1 MSQSICNAIYK
12 NRPHL
17 SDNSIKT
24 YGSILKSLY
33 KNMFNIESDDD
44 DLVIDLTKFNDAKKV
59 LAYLKTMDVNKRK
72 TLLSALYVLTENK
85 AYRKQM
91 VNDIDKYNKNMD
103 KHEKTEEQKESWLDT
118 HEIKELIEGMEKR
131 VKTLYKKDV
140 LTMEDLQEIQSYV
153 LLCVLGGIYI
163 PPRRSMD
170 YCDFKI
176 KNIDT
181 EKDNYMLKN
190 VLIFNSYKTSKT
202 YGQQRVIVPRKLSM
216 ILKKW
221 ISRNPTDYLFFDKNS
236 NPLTNVKLNQ
246 RLNKLF
252 GKKSSVNALR
262 HTFLTDKYLE
272 HSEKDKE
279 LKKDTSNMGTSPY
292 QAIHTYIKE

>member
-1 MSQSICNAIYK
+1 MSIINNAIHK

-17 SDNSIKT
+17 SDSSIKT
-24 YGSILKSLY
+24 YGSILKTLY
-33 KNMFNIESDDD
+33 KNMHDIEDDND
-44 DLVIDLTKFNDAKKV
+44 IVIDLTKFNDAKKV
-59 LAYLKTMDVNKRK
+59 LSHLKPMEVNKRK
-72 TLLSALYVLTENK
+72 TLLSALFVLTENK

-118 HEIKELIEGMEKR
+118 HEIKELIEGMEKH

-140 LTMEDLQEIQSYV
+140 LTMEDLQEIQGYV
-153 LLCVLGGIYI
+153 LLCVLGGLYI

-170 YCDFKI
+170 FCDFKI
-176 KNIDT
+176 KNIDK
-181 EKDNYMLKN
+181 EKDNYMNKN

-202 YGQQRVIVPRKLSM
+202 YGQQKVTAPRKLSM

-221 ISRNPTDYLFFDKNS
+221 ILRNPTDYLFFDKNS
-236 NPLTNVKLNQ
+236 NCLTNVKLNQ

-272 HSEKDKE
+272 HSQKDSD
-279 LKKDTSNMGTSPY
+279 LKKDTTNMGTSPY

>member
-1 MSQSICNAIYK
+1 MSESICNAIYK

-33 KNMFNIESDDD
+33 KNMFDIEDDED
-44 DLVIDLTKFNDAKKV
+44 IVIDLTKFNDNKKV

-72 TLLSALYVLTENK
+72 TILSALFVLTENK

-91 VNDIDKYNKNMD
+91 VHDIDKYNKNMD

-118 HEIKELIEGMEKR
+118 QEIKELIEGMEKH

-140 LTMEDLQEIQSYV
+140 LAMEDLQEIQGYV

-202 YGQQRVIVPRKLSM
+202 YGQQKLTVPRKLSM

-262 HTFLTDKYLE
+262 HTFLTDKYLD

-279 LKKDTSNMGTSPY
+279 LKKDTTNMGTSPY
-292 QAIHTYIKE
+292 QAIHTYIKDD

>member
-1 MSQSICNAIYK
+1 
-12 NRPHL
+12 
-17 SDNSIKT
+17 
-24 YGSILKSLY
+24 
-33 KNMFNIESDDD
+33 MFNTTDEDEF
-44 DLVIDLTKFNDAKKV
+44 IDITKFNDAKKV
-59 LAYLKTMDVNKRK
+59 LAYLKTMEVNKRK
-72 TLLSALYVLTENK
+72 TLLSALFVLTENK

-91 VNDIDKYNKNMD
+91 VSDIDNYNKIMD
-103 KHEKTEEQKESWLDT
+103 KHEKTDEQKESWVDT
-118 HEIKELIEGMEKR
+118 HEIKDLIEGMEKH

-140 LTMEDLQEIQSYV
+140 LTMEDLQEIQGYV
-153 LLCVLGGIYI
+153 LLSVLGGSYI

-176 KNIDT
+176 KNIDQ
-181 EKDNYMLKN
+181 EKDNYMNKN
-190 VLIFNSYKTSKT
+190 VLVFNSYKTAKT
-202 YGQQRVIVPRKLSM
+202 YGQQKVTAPRKLSM

-246 RLNKLF
+246 RFNKLF

-262 HTFLTDKYLE
+262 HTFLTEKYLD

-279 LKKDTSNMGTSPY
+279 LKKDVKDMGTSPY

>member
-1 MSQSICNAIYK
+1 MSYIINNAIYK

-33 KNMFNIESDDD
+33 KSMYNTEDDD
-44 DLVIDLTKFNDAKKV
+44 VIDITKFHDAKKV
-59 LAYLKTMDVNKRK
+59 LNFLKTMDVNKRK
-72 TLLSALYVLTENK
+72 TLLSALFVLTENK

-118 HEIKELIEGMEKR
+118 HEIKELIEGMEKH

-140 LTMEDLQEIQSYV
+140 LTMEDLQEIQGYV
-153 LLCVLGGIYI
+153 ILSVLGGLYI

-170 YCDFKI
+170 FCDFKI
-176 KNIDT
+176 KKIDT

-202 YGQQRVIVPRKLSM
+202 YGQQKVTVPRKLSM

-279 LKKDTSNMGTSPY
+279 LKKDTEEMGTSPY

>member
-1 MSQSICNAIYK
+1 MTHLIANQIHK
-12 NRPHL
+12 NRPQL
-17 SDNSIKT
+17 SDSSIKT
-24 YGSILKSLY
+24 YASILKSLY
-33 KNMFNIESDDD
+33 KSMFNTTDEDEF
-44 DLVIDLTKFNDAKKV
+44 IDITKFNDAKKV
-59 LAYLKTMDVNKRK
+59 LAYLKTMEVNKRK
-72 TLLSALYVLTENK
+72 TLLSALFVLTENK

-91 VNDIDKYNKNMD
+91 VSDIDNYNKIMD
-103 KHEKTEEQKESWLDT
+103 KHEKTDEQKESWVDT
-118 HEIKELIEGMEKR
+118 HEIKDLIEGMEKH

-140 LTMEDLQEIQSYV
+140 LTMEDLQEIQGYV
-153 LLCVLGGIYI
+153 LLSVLGGSYI

-176 KNIDT
+176 KNIDQ
-181 EKDNYMLKN
+181 EKDNYMNKN
-190 VLIFNSYKTSKT
+190 VLVFNSYKTAKT
-202 YGQQRVIVPRKLSM
+202 YGQQKVTAPRKLSM

-246 RLNKLF
+246 RFNKLF

-262 HTFLTDKYLE
+262 HTFLTEKYLD

-279 LKKDTSNMGTSPY
+279 LKKDVKDMGTSPY

>member
-1 MSQSICNAIYK
+1 MSQTISNAIFK

-33 KNMFNIESDDD
+33 KNMFDIEDDD
-44 DLVIDLTKFNDAKKV
+44 DMVIDLTKFNDAKKV

-72 TLLSALYVLTENK
+72 TILSALFVLTENK

-91 VNDIDKYNKNMD
+91 VNDIDK
-103 KHEKTEEQKESWLDT
+103 HEKTDEQKESWLDT
-118 HEIKELIEGMEKR
+118 HEIKELIEGMEKH

-140 LTMEDLQEIQSYV
+140 LTMEDLQEIQGYV
-153 LLCVLGGIYI
+153 ILCVLGGIYI

-176 KNIDT
+176 KKIDT

-202 YGQQRVIVPRKLSM
+202 YGQQKVTVPRKLSM

-279 LKKDTSNMGTSPY
+279 LKKDVKDMGTSAHM
-292 QAIHTYIKE
+292 AIHTYIKE

>member
-1 MSQSICNAIYK
+1 MNIINNAIHK

-33 KNMFNIESDDD
+33 KNMYDIEDDKD
-44 DLVIDLTKFNDAKKV
+44 IVIDLTKFNDAKKV
-59 LAYLKTMDVNKRK
+59 LTHLKPMEVNKRK
-72 TLLSALYVLTENK
+72 TILSALFVLTENK

-91 VNDIDKYNKNMD
+91 VNDIDKYNKNMN
-103 KHEKTEEQKESWLDT
+103 KHEKTNEQKESWLDT
-118 HEIKELIEGMEKR
+118 HDIKELIEGMEKH

-140 LTMEDLQEIQSYV
+140 LTMDDLQEIQGYV
-153 LLCVLGGIYI
+153 LLCILGGLYI

-176 KNIDT
+176 KNIDK
-181 EKDNYMLKN
+181 EQDNYMIKN
-190 VLIFNSYKTSKT
+190 VLVFNSYKTSKT
-202 YGQQRVIVPRKLSM
+202 YGQQKVTVPRKLSM

-279 LKKDTSNMGTSPY
+279 LKKDTTNMGTSPY

>member
-1 MSQSICNAIYK
+1 MSYIINNAIYK

-33 KNMFNIESDDD
+33 KSMYNTEDDD
-44 DLVIDLTKFNDAKKV
+44 DDVIDITKFHDAKKV
-59 LAYLKTMDVNKRK
+59 LNFLKTMDVNKRK
-72 TLLSALYVLTENK
+72 TLLSALFVLTENK

-118 HEIKELIEGMEKR
+118 HEIKELIEGMEKH

-140 LTMEDLQEIQSYV
+140 LTMEDLQEIQGYV
-153 LLCVLGGIYI
+153 ILSVLGGLYI

-170 YCDFKI
+170 FCDFKI
-176 KNIDT
+176 KKIDT

-202 YGQQRVIVPRKLSM
+202 YGQQKVTVPRKLSM

-279 LKKDTSNMGTSPY
+279 LKKDTEEMGTSPY

>member
-1 MSQSICNAIYK
+1 MSESICNAIYK

-33 KNMFNIESDDD
+33 KNMYDIEDDD
-44 DLVIDLTKFNDAKKV
+44 DLVIDITKFNDAKKV

-72 TLLSALYVLTENK
+72 TLLSALYFLTENK

-103 KHEKTEEQKESWLDT
+103 KHEKTDEQKESWLDT
-118 HEIKELIEGMEKR
+118 QEIKELIEGMEKH

-140 LTMEDLQEIQSYV
+140 LTMDDLQEIQGYV
-153 LLCVLGGIYI
+153 LLCVLSGLYI

-181 EKDNYMLKN
+181 DKDNYMIKN
-190 VLIFNSYKTSKT
+190 VLVFNSYKTSKT
-202 YGQQRVIVPRKLSM
+202 YGVQKVTAPRKLSM

-221 ISRNPTDYLFFDKNS
+221 ITRNPTDYLFFDKNS

-262 HTFLTDKYLE
+262 HTFLTDKYLD

-279 LKKDTSNMGTSPY
+279 LKKDTTNMGTSPY
-292 QAIHTYIKE
+292 QAIHTYIKDD